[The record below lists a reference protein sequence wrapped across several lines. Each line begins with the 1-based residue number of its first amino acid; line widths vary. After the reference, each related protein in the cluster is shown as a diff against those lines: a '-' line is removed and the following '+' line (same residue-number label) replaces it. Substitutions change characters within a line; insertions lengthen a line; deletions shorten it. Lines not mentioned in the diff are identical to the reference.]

1 MKVLIAGGGTG
12 GHLMPALAIADALRT
27 ARSDVEVVLVGAER
41 GIEAE
46 LLPGQDVPYHLLPF
60 EPVHRRA
67 WWRNARWP
75 LLVPRL
81 LRAGAGVLDAEQPD
95 IAVGTGGYASGP
107 ILYQAARRGIPV
119 VLQEQNAYPGM
130 ATRRLSRRARE
141 IYLGFPEAEAYLK
154 LGATT
159 RVHVCGNPIRPPPD
173 PRPDRKES
181 RKKLGLPTEGPVLL
195 VYGGSQG
202 ARSVNRAVARAVAD
216 GHFDDVALVWS
227 VGSKQWAEFGDLD
240 APPNRIVRP
249 FLDPIAD
256 AYSAADLAV
265 ARGGAMSTAE
275 LLAWGLPAILIPL
288 PTSAA
293 GHQTANAEA
302 LAAGGAAVH
311 LPDAELGSDRLVEE
325 VSALLG
331 DPERLR
337 SMGAAAMSRGH
348 PNAAQNI
355 AAHIVGV
362 VS

>member
-67 WWRNARWP
+67 WWRNARWPLLVPRLP

-173 PRPDRKES
+173 PRPDRNQRRGRCS
-181 RKKLGLPTEGPVLL
+181 WCMA
-195 VYGGSQG
+195 G
-202 ARSVNRAVARAVAD
+202 AR
-216 GHFDDVALVWS
+216 AL
-227 VGSKQWAEFGDLD
+227 
-240 APPNRIVRP
+240 
-249 FLDPIAD
+249 
-256 AYSAADLAV
+256 
-265 ARGGAMSTAE
+265 GA
-275 LLAWGLPAILIPL
+275 
-288 PTSAA
+288 
-293 GHQTANAEA
+293 
-302 LAAGGAAVH
+302 
-311 LPDAELGSDRLVEE
+311 
-325 VSALLG
+325 
-331 DPERLR
+331 
-337 SMGAAAMSRGH
+337 
-348 PNAAQNI
+348 
-355 AAHIVGV
+355 
-362 VS
+362 